1 MFFCFFSFVFFFIAR
16 AQTSRVNLVR
26 ICAKRVE
33 RERDKKG
40 AREIESGRGNV
51 NLLLTKSVH
60 LESGS
65 EPFVSIYS
73 NSISYC
79 MLVPAV
85 KHKDDSFQ
93 FDEKSKDSAVSGG
106 PRAPP
111 INVFSF
117 AIAPSPSLSLSFS
130 REKSISPSG

>member
-1 MFFCFFSFVFFFIAR
+1 M
-16 AQTSRVNLVR
+16 VR
-26 ICAKRVE
+26 IYAKRVE
-33 RERDKKG
+33 REKDKKEV
-40 AREIESGRGNV
+40 REIESGRGNV

-65 EPFVSIYS
+65 EPFVSIYP

-106 PRAPP
+106 PRVPP

-117 AIAPSPSLSLSFS
+117 AIAPFLSFFLS
-130 REKSISPSG
+130 